1 MKGVAS
7 IVVVCLTLIFTNAQ
21 TVPFKELYIDQYVD
35 HFNFVSYGETIFKER
50 YLLQDQWWKPGVGP
64 IFFYTGNEGS
74 IEEFWDNTGFV
85 FDIAPEFNA
94 LVVFAEHMHL
104 AGMDVES
111 EPKVAD
117 AGTGLYSLAWI
128 NVDHYLAIRK
138 PQRHK
143 VAMTTTRSLCW
154 IIFVWIG
161 AVSFCSPTLFSFKKQ
176 AKYYEEVFLCTINA
190 GSHKPYFVTAGIL
203 VILPAFFA
211 LVSTNAYL
219 FTKSFRKKRHMY
231 QTILID
237 TASRPNNYFM
247 NFIISMIFLIAW
259 IPWLVLQI
267 YGEFIEKVSDY
278 PHSIHFY
285 LLWFGIGNSF
295 YKFFVYLLWSRDF
308 RRGLRQ
314 LCCHNDCKCSKCSM
328 PQSVSLNFVTANA
341 GK

>member
-1 MKGVAS
+1 MTVFFTALILGFN
-7 IVVVCLTLIFTNAQ
+7 TLILLVIVWTESIRNINKIYFASLTISDLCVGVFI
-21 TVPFKELYIDQYVD
+21 TPFAVFSSFSNSWIVNDEKFCHIEA
-35 HFNFVSYGETIFKER
+35 
-50 YLLQDQWWKPGVGP
+50 YLLV
-64 IFFYTGNEGS
+64 IFF
-74 IEEFWDNTGFV
+74 
-85 FDIAPEFNA
+85 IA
-94 LVVFAEHMHL
+94 
-104 AGMDVES
+104 
-111 EPKVAD
+111 
-117 AGTGLYSLAWI
+117 GLYSLAWI

-259 IPWLVLQI
+259 IPWLVLDTQ
-267 YGEFIEKVSDY
+267 
-278 PHSIHFY
+278 
-285 LLWFGIGNSF
+285 
-295 YKFFVYLLWSRDF
+295 
-308 RRGLRQ
+308 
-314 LCCHNDCKCSKCSM
+314 
-328 PQSVSLNFVTANA
+328 
-341 GK
+341 

>member
-1 MKGVAS
+1 MKLSKHDFDTLLEWDITRVMEFRAESLVTVFFTALILGFN
-7 IVVVCLTLIFTNAQ
+7 TLILLVIVWTESIRNINKIYFASLTISDLCVGVFI
-21 TVPFKELYIDQYVD
+21 TPFAVFSSFSNSWIVNDEKFCHIEA
-35 HFNFVSYGETIFKER
+35 
-50 YLLQDQWWKPGVGP
+50 YLLV
-64 IFFYTGNEGS
+64 IFF
-74 IEEFWDNTGFV
+74 
-85 FDIAPEFNA
+85 IA
-94 LVVFAEHMHL
+94 
-104 AGMDVES
+104 
-111 EPKVAD
+111 
-117 AGTGLYSLAWI
+117 GLYSLAWI

-278 PHSIHFY
+278 PHSVHFY